1 MLPKV
6 EIRKSAAGYYDYA
19 AANLE
24 LTLILSDILLNIPDP
39 DF

>member
-1 MLPKV
+1 MQDN
-6 EIRKSAAGYYDYA
+6 YDYA